1 MENDILLARSG
12 VRWLLGVC
20 GFRFSSKIF
29 KLRISFCAQCVCGL
43 SILCG
48 VRRHVCLCGVAGQSS
63 HSVAGVRVWRERVQR
78 ERAGRRKYVSF
89 TCSQRYRVRLRGA
102 ETSLRV
108 IAISSRSMVSL
119 FLAWSCFFGD
129 TVGCF
134 CLGWNISGLV
144 RKRVWGRTTVKCVGR
159 MSTSLG
165 ISASADFVT
174 RMAFSCREKSR
185 SSDCRCRLV
194 DAPW

>member
-1 MENDILLARSG
+1 MRSVCADSLSAESGDTCACAESQGSDHTRVSLGLAGG
-12 VRWLLGVC
+12 VWGE
-20 GFRFSSKIF
+20 
-29 KLRISFCAQCVCGL
+29 
-43 SILCG
+43 
-48 VRRHVCLCGVAGQSS
+48 
-63 HSVAGVRVWRERVQR
+63 REREPVD
-78 ERAGRRKYVSF
+78 ENVNF

-174 RMAFSCREKSR
+174 RMAFSCRKKSR
-185 SSDCRCRLV
+185 SSDCRCLLV

>member
-1 MENDILLARSG
+1 MCAVC
-12 VRWLLGVC
+12 VRT
-20 GFRFSSKIF
+20 
-29 KLRISFCAQCVCGL
+29 L
-43 SILCG
+43 SLCG
-48 VRRHVCLCGVAGQSS
+48 VRRHVCLCGVGRAVSPVGVG
-63 HSVAGVRVWRERVQR
+63 VAPGSRACGERENREINVRC
-78 ERAGRRKYVSF
+78 GRRKYVNF

-174 RMAFSCREKSR
+174 RMAFSCRKKSR
-185 SSDCRCRLV
+185 SSDCRCLLV